1 MFGYYV
7 DLAIGS
13 LRRNVVLTALMVAA
27 VGVGIGA
34 SMTVLTTL
42 VAMSGNP
49 IPAKSRQLFVP
60 QIDVWGAKL
69 RRGVSDPDWLPTQL
83 TYRDA
88 MALMEAHVGVRQAA
102 MYSLG
107 LNVNPAA
114 ATPFPATGRATY
126 GDFFAMFDVP
136 FRSGAAWGARE
147 DDRRADVVVL
157 SSRLA
162 DRVFANLDPVGRV
175 IALGAR
181 NYRIVGVIRPWTPTP
196 RFYDL
201 SAAFAETEDFYLPFS
216 TAIGQQITSHG
227 PYNCGSEPPPGWL
240 GRVNSDCVWLQFWV
254 ELPTAA
260 YVRSFT
266 RFLNNY
272 AAEQQRSGR
281 FLWLPWVQ
289 LHDVMGWMTYKYNY
303 VIPDGLRVNAL
314 MAGAFLIV
322 CLVNALALMLAKF
335 SSRASELGVRR
346 ALGASRTDLFLQCV
360 TESLIVG
367 LLGGVLGLALTAAG
381 LAGLRALRN
390 LSSADS
396 AMGHLYCENLQM
408 VLITLAVAVLAT
420 GCSGLYPSLRAS
432 RVQPGRQIKSP

>member
-1 MFGYYV
+1 MFGYYIE
-7 DLAIGS
+7 LALAS

-49 IPAKSRQLFVP
+49 IPDKSGQLFVP
-60 QIDVWGAKL
+60 QIDVWGARL
-69 RRGVSDPDWLPTQL
+69 RRGVADPDWLPTQL
-83 TYRDA
+83 TYRDG
-88 MALMEAHVGVRQAA
+88 MALMKAHVGVRQAA

-107 LNVNPAA
+107 LNVNPTTG
-114 ATPFPATGRATY
+114 TPFPATGRATY
-126 GDFFAMFDVP
+126 ADFFAMFNVP
-136 FRSGAAWGARE
+136 FRSGAPWGEGE
-147 DDRRADVVVL
+147 DQERGEVVVL
-157 SSRLA
+157 SSKLA
-162 DRVFANLDPVGRV
+162 NRVFGRQNAVGRS
-175 IALGAR
+175 ISLGGHD
-181 NYRIVGVIRPWTPTP
+181 YRVVGVIQPWMPIP

-201 SAAFAETEDFYLPFS
+201 STAFGETEDFYLPFS

-227 PYNCGSEPPPGWL
+227 PYNCGSEPPPGWE

-260 YVRSFT
+260 QLRHFNT
-266 RFLNNY
+266 FLRNY

-281 FLWLPWVQ
+281 LAWQPWVE
-289 LHDVMGWMTYKYNY
+289 LHDVMGWMNYKYNHL
-303 VIPDGLRVNAL
+303 IPDGLRVNAL

-335 SSRASELGVRR
+335 SSRAGELGLRR
-346 ALGASRTDLFLQCV
+346 ALGASRRDLFLQCI

-381 LAGLRALRN
+381 LAGLRALRS
-390 LSSADS
+390 LSSQDPTL
-396 AMGHLYCENLQM
+396 GHLYSENLQM
-408 VLITLAVAVLAT
+408 VLITLGVSVIAT

-432 RVQPGRQIKSP
+432 RIQPGRQIRA